1 MIRLYHKQDIM
12 EENRFLTETERN
24 WAMLCHL
31 SAFAGFF
38 FPFGGIIGPIICWL
52 TRKDESS
59 WIDVNGKSSL
69 NFQLS
74 ILLYIVL
81 CIPLCFILIG
91 IPIVFALMTLKVVC
105 IIIASIKASKG
116 EIFRYPLVIPF
127 FQQILRSGYLFIEEK
142 TLNFFGKNNSYHG
155 KQ

>member
-1 MIRLYHKQDIM
+1 M
-12 EENRFLTETERN
+12 EENRVLTESERN

-38 FPFGGIIGPIICWL
+38 FPFGGIIGPLVCWL
-52 TRKDESS
+52 SKRDDSA
-59 WIDVNGKSSL
+59 WVNINGRAAL

-81 CIPLCFILIG
+81 AIPLCFIIIG
-91 IPIVFALMTLKVVC
+91 IPIIAVLGTLKVIC

-116 EIFRYPLVIPF
+116 EYFRYPLVIPF
-127 FQQILRSGYLFIEEK
+127 IQ
-142 TLNFFGKNNSYHG
+142 
-155 KQ
+155 

>member
-1 MIRLYHKQDIM
+1 M
-12 EENRFLTETERN
+12 EENRILSETERN

-38 FPFGGIIGPIICWL
+38 FPFGAIIGPLICWL
-52 TRKDESS
+52 SKRDESA
-59 WIDVNGKSSL
+59 WVNLNGRSSM

-81 CIPLCFILIG
+81 VSPLCFIIIG
-91 IPIVFALMTLKVVC
+91 FPIIFMLLTLKVVC

-116 EIFRYPLVIPF
+116 ELFRYPLVIPF
-127 FQQILRSGYLFIEEK
+127 IQ
-142 TLNFFGKNNSYHG
+142 
-155 KQ
+155 